1 MFDLL
6 VLPFLKTRRNTMKDT
21 KLIASLL
28 NSLNQNQLALGAAV
42 EELTVWVE
50 RRGSA
55 DVAGN
60 VRGAL
65 ATLDENLEFIRQG
78 IAELSVADSLRNP

>member
-1 MFDLL
+1 MN
-6 VLPFLKTRRNTMKDT
+6 NT
-21 KLIASLL
+21 LAASLL
-28 NSLNQNQLALGAAV
+28 NRLNQNQLALGAAV

-50 RRGSA
+50 QHGSP

-65 ATLDENLEFIRQG
+65 ATLDENLDFIRQD
-78 IAELSVADSLRNP
+78 ISELSTSD